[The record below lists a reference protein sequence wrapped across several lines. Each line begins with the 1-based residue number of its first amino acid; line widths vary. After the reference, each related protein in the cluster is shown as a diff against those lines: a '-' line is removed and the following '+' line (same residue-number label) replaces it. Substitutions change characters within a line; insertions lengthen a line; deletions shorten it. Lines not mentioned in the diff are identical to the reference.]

1 MNRATADAVQ
11 RAAAFVDAHGDGLAR
26 LRAAVLVGR
35 AGAADA
41 IAQLAPAES
50 DPVALRG
57 ALEVCDDLRALGDPR
72 VGPWAASLARTQAG
86 DGGFAF
92 GLEPEA
98 RWFETGMIAGHLAK
112 TRSARPALLLAA
124 ADFLAEHWT
133 PDRVQGGS
141 WRAIAAYAHCF
152 ANADHD
158 ESDAILQWCGR
169 ELGRAFVTRAFD
181 AVRTARVL
189 VYCDAHG
196 LPGAQLAREDLV
208 VALMTEQGADGGFS
222 KWEGERARDAVTST
236 LDALVALRRLGG

>member
-1 MNRATADAVQ
+1 LKESIATAALRAASFVDVHGDALARA
-11 RAAAFVDAHGDGLAR
+11 RAAA
-26 LRAAVLVGR
+26 LVGR
-35 AGAADA
+35 APASDA
-41 IAQLAPAES
+41 VAQLAPARS
-50 DPVALRG
+50 DAASLRH
-57 ALEVCDDLRALGDPR
+57 ALEICDDLRALGDPR
-72 VGPWAASLARTQAG
+72 AAEWAEQLVPHQAG
-86 DGGFAF
+86 DGGFAS
-92 GLEPEA
+92 GLALEA
-98 RWFETGMIAGHLAK
+98 RLFETGMIAGHLAK
-112 TRSARPALLLAA
+112 TRSARPALLHAA
-124 ADFLAEHWT
+124 ADFLAGHWT

-222 KWEGERARDAVTST
+222 KWEGERARDAVAST